1 VPLLA
6 LLCLAAGA
14 AAAPSPA
21 REVRGLWV
29 VRTALVSPQAVD
41 EVVDAASEAG
51 FNTLFV
57 QVRGR
62 GDAFYDSRLVPR
74 SGLLA
79 GQPRAFDPLA
89 RLLER
94 AATRGLEVHAWVNVL
109 LSASLQASL
118 PADNVVAQHP
128 EWVMVPRAAARTSLP
143 ADPKGLLWL
152 VRQASVGDPDIEG
165 FYLSP
170 SSEGARR
177 HLEDVVRE
185 IVRQYPVKGVHL
197 DFIRYPGPE
206 YDYSVAALEGFRR
219 RRGDCDLLAGPAA
232 HPGAWADYRRA
243 VLTELAY
250 GLARTARVAR
260 PDLVVSAAVVPDEAT
275 ALYHKYQDW
284 PTWLSRGILDAV
296 CPMAYTPDSRLFR
309 DQVKAAEARL
319 WPGQAVWAGIGAFRL
334 SPEGIVEKIET
345 AREAGASG
353 VVVFSHETLS
363 VPVVKLLA
371 MEAFQRH

>member
-1 VPLLA
+1 MPWLA
-6 LLCLAAGA
+6 LFLLAAGA
-14 AAAPSPA
+14 AGASSPA

-29 VRTALVSPQAVD
+29 VRTGLASPRSVD
-41 EVVDAASEAG
+41 AVVDAASDSG
-51 FNTLFV
+51 VNTLFV

-62 GDAFYDSRLVPR
+62 GDAFYDSHLVPR
-74 SGLLA
+74 SELLV
-79 GQPRAFDPLA
+79 GQPPSFDPLA

-94 AATRGLEVHAWVNVL
+94 AGRRGIEVHAWVNVL
-109 LSASLQASL
+109 LSASLHASL
-118 PADNVVAQHP
+118 SADNVVSLHP
-128 EWVMVPRAAARTSLP
+128 DWLMVPRAATRAAVP
-143 ADPKGLLWL
+143 ADPKGLPWL
-152 VRQASVGDPDIEG
+152 VRQASVGDRDIEG

-177 HLEDVVRE
+177 HLEEVVRE

-219 RRGDCDLLAGPAA
+219 RHGGSDLLTGPATN
-232 HPGAWADYRRA
+232 PGAWADYRRA

-250 GLARTARVAR
+250 GLARAARVER
-260 PDLVVSAAVVPDEAT
+260 PDIVVSAAVVPDEAT
-275 ALYHKYQDW
+275 ALHHKFQDW

-334 SPEGIVEKIET
+334 SPEGIVEKIGA
-345 AREAGASG
+345 ARDVGAAG
-353 VVVFSHETLS
+353 VVLFSHEALS
-363 VPVVKLLA
+363 APLVKLLSA
-371 MEAFQRH
+371 DAFRQR

>member
-1 VPLLA
+1 MPWFA
-6 LLCLAAGA
+6 LLLLAAGA
-14 AAAPSPA
+14 AVAPSPA

-29 VRTALVSPQAVD
+29 VRTGLVSPQAVD
-41 EVVDAASEAG
+41 AVVDAASEGG

-62 GDAFYDSRLVPR
+62 GDAFYDSRLVAR

-79 GQPRAFDPLA
+79 GQPPAFDPLA

-94 AATRGLEVHAWVNVL
+94 AGKRGIEVHAWVNVL

-118 PADNVVAQHP
+118 PADNVVALHP
-128 EWVMVPRAAARTSLP
+128 EWVMVPRAAARAAVPS
-143 ADPKGLLWL
+143 DPKGILWL
-152 VRQASVGDPDIEG
+152 VRQASVGDWDVEG

-185 IVRQYPVKGVHL
+185 IVRQYPVKGLHL
-197 DFIRYPGPE
+197 DFIRYPGPG

-219 RRGDCDLLAGPAA
+219 RYGGSDLLGAPAA
-232 HPGAWADYRRA
+232 NPGAWADYRRA

-250 GLARTARVAR
+250 RLARTARVER
-260 PDLVVSAAVVPDEAT
+260 PDTVVSAAVVPAEAT
-275 ALYHKYQDW
+275 ALHHKFQDW

-345 AREAGASG
+345 AREAGAAG
-353 VVVFSHETLS
+353 VVLFSHEALS
-363 VPVVKLLA
+363 APVVKLLA
-371 MEAFQRH
+371 ADTFQHR